1 MTRMLARTATLAL
14 LVLAAC
20 ADDQLGGL
28 NPELVAGRATVA
40 DATGAAQ
47 YLVDFGEVP
56 IGGDGI
62 KTFSVRNSGRADL
75 TLDPPALEAPFS
87 SELVSSQVV
96 PMQEEFG
103 VVFRFSPTAE
113 GPAEKIVTLT
123 SDGGTLNIRLTGRGR
138 IPAPTDCTFSFAPA
152 RLDFGLGAIGQAKS
166 LDLRIVN
173 TGQNPCTLRQL
184 KLVAG
189 SDPAFAIVGGAVAE
203 HVMGAFDDFVV
214 KVSFTA
220 VAGQTSYNGSLTFG
234 IGPPE
239 VGQSVPLVAKAQAP
253 TPPATE
259 KIYVN
264 TSTTLYSWDPSTAS
278 ARSVGLFRLSSGLP
292 VGSMTDIAID
302 SNSTLWGCDTDN
314 KLYTINP
321 SSGASTYRFK
331 MNLAATDSAKGLTF
345 VRKADG
351 VEELI
356 VASSKGV
363 WAVDLATGRT
373 TRTIASGSFE
383 TSGDIVGLPDG
394 KLYWVVMGTSGVDEL
409 VRLDPSSGSTQV
421 VGTLQTGN
429 VYGVSFANGELIA
442 FNSRG
447 QALVVDPQLGTQLR
461 TVSLGATLSWWGAA
475 TNPVTW

>member
-1 MTRMLARTATLAL
+1 MLARTATLAL

-203 HVMGAFDDFVV
+203 HVMTAFV
-214 KVSFTA
+214 
-220 VAGQTSYNGSLTFG
+220 
-234 IGPPE
+234 E
-239 VGQSVPLVAKAQAP
+239 AKAGVVDA
-253 TPPATE
+253 AASDG
-259 KIYVN
+259 V
-264 TSTTLYSWDPSTAS
+264 DPVDDLRAGWLTQLEF
-278 ARSVGLFRLSSGLP
+278 GLENPDVFRLLSEP
-292 VGSMTDIAID
+292 A
-302 SNSTLWGCDTDN
+302 
-314 KLYTINP
+314 
-321 SSGASTYRFK
+321 
-331 MNLAATDSAKGLTF
+331 
-345 VRKADG
+345 
-351 VEELI
+351 
-356 VASSKGV
+356 
-363 WAVDLATGRT
+363 
-373 TRTIASGSFE
+373 
-383 TSGDIVGLPDG
+383 
-394 KLYWVVMGTSGVDEL
+394 
-409 VRLDPSSGSTQV
+409 RL
-421 VGTLQTGN
+421 
-429 VYGVSFANGELIA
+429 
-442 FNSRG
+442 
-447 QALVVDPQLGTQLR
+447 QLLCQLKH
-461 TVSLGATLSWWGAA
+461 GAA
-475 TNPVTW
+475 PFQFDHEL